1 MHGTELSEE
10 AKAEIKKYAAGE
22 QSAEATGYR
31 LWEAKM
37 TLPGEPNPR
46 AGDVIVWSKQLG
58 YGLPTISDEEVEAEV
73 EAAMRFLGVKLGG
86 QDG

>member
-10 AKAEIKKYAAGE
+10 AKAEIKKYAVGE
-22 QSAEATGYR
+22 QSAEATGYLLR
-31 LWEAKM
+31 EAGM
-37 TLPGEPNPR
+37 TLPGEPDPR

-73 EAAMRFLGVKLGG
+73 EAAMRFLGVKSKG
-86 QDG
+86 